1 MEPEACGRMMTGLK
15 NTDSDFLGKIW
26 TKYYGAQQ
34 RASKAFCLLSK
45 WNKAIQP

>member
-26 TKYYGAQQ
+26 TKYYMGY
-34 RASKAFCLLSK
+34 
-45 WNKAIQP
+45 NKEFPRHSAC